1 MPFYRVVVRQ
11 DAWLK
16 HESCVEAK
24 DADQAAELALAAWRG
39 AKTLAM
45 PLRPTGES
53 EGFDAAIC
61 DPEDCHEIEPEEFRK
76 RSRNS
81 PAIES
86 YKRQRT
92 DPINLKSCEFASVL
106 EFCNCSKAGTAP

>member
-61 DPEDCHEIEPEEFRK
+61 DPEDCHEIEPEEFQ
-76 RSRNS
+76 SEVE
-81 PAIES
+81 IH
-86 YKRQRT
+86 RQSSLT
-92 DPINLKSCEFASVL
+92 SGSEQTP
-106 EFCNCSKAGTAP
+106 